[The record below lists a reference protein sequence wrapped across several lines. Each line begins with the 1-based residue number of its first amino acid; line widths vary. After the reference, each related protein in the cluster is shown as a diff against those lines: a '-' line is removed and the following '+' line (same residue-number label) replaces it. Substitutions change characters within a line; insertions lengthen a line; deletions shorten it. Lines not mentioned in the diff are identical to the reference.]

1 MRESRPEE
9 EGGLI
14 RRSVERLR
22 DRSKSALISDLFL
35 ALTQQIPSSARDAES
50 YRKNLFPE
58 FGSEDEL
65 LSYLKERFTVDIGS
79 GLTHENP
86 YSLINVVARQT
97 GKNVIFIGIEP
108 KVGNLSGGF
117 SKSDK
122 LIFLLDKLLSVKRTK
137 HVDLPAENRVV
148 AAEFPDVHLPAGSV
162 DVILSSSLVGRWIVD
177 PGELLKMF
185 KEFDQIL
192 SERGEIRLYPVD
204 PVLLQDNELKNFIDQ
219 RFFREQTVDKRL
231 VVLRRKHGVDKNSV

>member
-1 MRESRPEE
+1 MRESQAEE

-22 DRSKSALISDLFL
+22 DQSKSVLINDLFL
-35 ALTQQIPSSARDAES
+35 ALTQQIPSSARDAEL

-65 LSYLKERFTVDIGS
+65 LTYLEDRFTVDIGS

-86 YSLINVVARQT
+86 YSLINVVARRT

-108 KVGNLSGGF
+108 KVGNLLGGF

-122 LIFLLDKLLSVKRTK
+122 LILLLDKLLSVKRTK
-137 HVDLPAENRVV
+137 HVDLPAENRV
-148 AAEFPDVHLPAGSV
+148 E
-162 DVILSSSLVGRWIVD
+162 
-177 PGELLKMF
+177 
-185 KEFDQIL
+185 
-192 SERGEIRLYPVD
+192 
-204 PVLLQDNELKNFIDQ
+204 
-219 RFFREQTVDKRL
+219 
-231 VVLRRKHGVDKNSV
+231 

>member
-1 MRESRPEE
+1 MHESRPER

-14 RRSVERLR
+14 RRSVEKFR
-22 DRSKSALISDLFL
+22 DSSQNALISNLFL
-35 ALTQQIPSSARDAES
+35 ALAQQIPSSARDAEL

-58 FGSEDEL
+58 FESEDEL
-65 LSYLKERFTVDIGS
+65 LTYLEDRFTVDIGS

-86 YSLINVVARQT
+86 YSLINVVARRT
-97 GKNVIFIGIEP
+97 GKNVTFIGIEP

-122 LIFLLDKLLSVKRTK
+122 LISLLDTLLSVKRTK
-137 HVDLPAENRVV
+137 RVDLPAGNRVI
-148 AAEFPDVHLPAGSV
+148 AAEFPDVNLPAGSV
-162 DVILSSSLVGRWIVD
+162 DVILSRSLVGRWIVN
-177 PGELLKMF
+177 PGELLDMF

-204 PVLLQDNELKNFIDQ
+204 PVLFQNNELKNFIDQ
-219 RFFREQTVDKRL
+219 HFFRDQTADKRL
-231 VVLRRKHGVDKNSV
+231 VILRRKHRVDKNSV